1 MFFRYVWFKLKLKGD
16 TMKIFLI
23 MAALYLSSLG
33 CAQQDT
39 ANSMTMEQFKLKLQ
53 NDKELIV
60 LDVRT
65 PEEAVTGMIKNAI
78 NIPVQVLEQRINE
91 LEKYKDKEIA
101 VICRTQNRSSVAA
114 SILKEK
120 GYNVK
125 YVLGGMSAY
134 NQK

>member
-1 MFFRYVWFKLKLKGD
+1 
-16 TMKIFLI
+16 MKIFLI
-23 MAALYLSSLG
+23 IAALYLSSLG

-39 ANSMTMEQFKLKLQ
+39 SNSITMEQFKLKLQ